1 MKTNLINMEESLR
14 FLFQNKKYVSS
25 TYHILRDE
33 SGDFDDE
40 QESTLIGTFAN
51 AENLGLL
58 LRFYD
63 LHDIKSNEEETEFID
78 KMPFYDLVMH
88 FRNSRNVRSLEVANE
103 GMSATLDGDFFVD
116 LPGEKIKE
124 IYGNHIVYVLGFCGS
139 NYWCQFFSPLI
150 GFEEN
155 KPSTWEIF
163 TSNNHRIT
171 PISNL
176 TTKRLFENY

>member
-78 KMPFYDLVMH
+78 KMPFYDLK
-88 FRNSRNVRSLEVANE
+88 RYPREV
-103 GMSATLDGDFFVD
+103 G
-116 LPGEKIKE
+116 PGQVGE
-124 IYGNHIVYVLGFCGS
+124 YGGGGQL
-139 NYWCQFFSPLI
+139 
-150 GFEEN
+150 
-155 KPSTWEIF
+155 
-163 TSNNHRIT
+163 
-171 PISNL
+171 
-176 TTKRLFENY
+176 